1 MAKYNHTVTE
11 EELGMTINEILRANY
26 KFSARFKTKM
36 KFQSLVDLNG
46 VPTKGFIKPNLFDV
60 ISIRLPE
67 ETSDF
72 PPEDIPLDIIYED
85 DDIIAVNKQP
95 GIIVHPTHGHPTGT
109 VANAV
114 MKYMQDSGQSFKVR
128 FANRI
133 DMDTTGIII
142 VAKNANAQ
150 DDISNQM
157 RAGTTVKKYKA
168 IVHGIIEKDVT
179 IDLPVGR
186 PSDVS
191 IQREVM
197 MEGGKDAVTDVHVL
211 EHFREEDRK
220 NSDIRGDY
228 SLVELTIHTGRTHQI
243 RVHLS
248 HIGHPIIGDELYG
261 GRPDLINRQALHAYY
276 LGLKHPHT
284 HEDMEIVAPLPEDF
298 EHALEKLLDAKMMQ
312 A

>member
-26 KFSARFKTKM
+26 NFSARFKTKM

-85 DDIIAVNKQP
+85 DDIIAINKQP

-109 VANAV
+109 IANAV
-114 MKYMQDSGQSFKVR
+114 MKYMMDSKQSFKIR

-150 DDISNQM
+150 DSISKQM
-157 RAGTTVKKYKA
+157 RAGETVKKYKA
-168 IVHGIIEKDVT
+168 IVHGIIDEDMT

-186 PSDVS
+186 PDEVS
-191 IQREVM
+191 IQRTVM
-197 MEGGKDAVTDVHVL
+197 HEGGKDAVTDVHVL
-211 EHFREEDRK
+211 KKYREEDRK
-220 NSDIRGDY
+220 NCDIKGDY
-228 SLVELTIHTGRTHQI
+228 TLLELTIHTGRTHQI

-261 GRPDLINRQALHAYY
+261 GRPDLIDRQALHAYY
-276 LGLKHPHT
+276 LGLRHPHT
-284 HEDMEIVAPLPEDF
+284 DEDMEIIAPLPDDFNSVIDKLED
-298 EHALEKLLDAKMMQ
+298 
-312 A
+312 

>member
-26 KFSARFKTKM
+26 NFSARFKTKM
-36 KFQSLVDLNG
+36 KFQALVDLNG
-46 VPTKGFIKPNLFDV
+46 VPTKGFIKPNIFDV

-72 PPEDIPLDIIYED
+72 PIEDIPIDVLYED

-95 GIIVHPTHGHPTGT
+95 GVIVHPTHGHPAGT
-109 VANAV
+109 IANGI
-114 MKYMQDSGQSFKVR
+114 MKYMKDTNQSFKVR

-133 DMDTTGIII
+133 DMDTSGIII

-168 IVHGIIEKDVT
+168 LVHGIIEEDMT

-186 PSDVS
+186 PDDIS
-191 IQREVM
+191 IRREVM
-197 MEGGKDAVTDVHVL
+197 PEGGKNAITDVHVL
-211 EHFREEDRK
+211 KLFREEERSLHPEIK
-220 NSDIRGDY
+220 GDY
-228 SLVELTIHTGRTHQI
+228 TLVELTIHTGRTHQI
-243 RVHLS
+243 RVHLT
-248 HIGHPIIGDELYG
+248 HYNHPIVGDELYG
-261 GRPDLINRQALHAYY
+261 GRPDLIGRQALHAYY
-276 LGLKHPHT
+276 LQLKHPMT
-284 HEDMEIVAPLPEDF
+284 HEEMSIEAPIPADIQYAVE
-298 EHALEKLLDAKMMQ
+298 LLQ
-312 A
+312 